1 MITARAPTPLDCQT
15 KPCSACGS
23 REEQRHVYEKW
34 GYPICRCP
42 DCGLGS
48 TSAGAFDPATL
59 YSVEYFAGGQRDGYA
74 DYVGS
79 EPILR
84 KESRKVLRSLAR
96 AGCKSGSLLEIGCA
110 FGFFLAEARNTF
122 QVEGVEPC
130 REAAAFCRSRG
141 LTVTTGL
148 ANSETIESPRLV
160 DAVVML
166 DVIEHL
172 PDPLSVLKSANARLK
187 PGGHLVITTGDWDSV
202 LSRSMRS
209 SWRLMTPP
217 QHLFFFSKISLT
229 AILGRAGFQMLE
241 VARPSKLVPLSLIC
255 FQFARILGI
264 KPARFPRLS
273 RIALPVNLLDALRV
287 ISVKDRSI

>member
-1 MITARAPTPLDCQT
+1 MMTAQAPEPFGYQT
-15 KPCSACGS
+15 KLCSACGS
-23 REEQRHVYEKW
+23 GGEQMHVYEKW
-34 GYPICRCP
+34 GYPISRCP
-42 DCGLGS
+42 ECGLGS
-48 TSAGAFDPATL
+48 TSAAGFDPTNI
-59 YSVEYFAGGQRDGYA
+59 YSFDYFAGGQKDGYA

-79 EPILR
+79 ESIVR

-96 AGCKSGSLLEIGCA
+96 AGCKSGRLLEIGCA
-110 FGFFLAEARNTF
+110 FGFFLAEASNTF

-141 LTVTTGL
+141 LTVITGL
-148 ANSETIESPRLV
+148 ANSQTMDSPRLV

-172 PDPLSVLKSANARLK
+172 PDPLSVLKLANARLK
-187 PGGHLVITTGDWDSV
+187 PGAHLVITTGDWDSV
-202 LSRSMRS
+202 LSRWMRS

-217 QHLFFFSKISLT
+217 QHLFFFSKTSLA
-229 AILGRAGFQMLE
+229 AILGRAGFRMVE

-287 ISVKDRSI
+287 ICVKDRSI